1 LPEDWD
7 EIVENIVTEDD
18 EPVDSLITERQMR
31 LLTRTLYSSWQPP
44 PDEDQPQQPRKF
56 FAAANV
62 GVFSSV
68 NTPPIVPDV
77 FLSLDVEPKADW
89 TKNKNRAYFIWE
101 FDKPPDVALEIVSN
115 KSGGELSAK
124 LKRYA
129 QLAVKYYVVFDPLLQ
144 LSQDAL
150 RVYELSMV
158 FAGHWRYRLR
168 DDYTLPGVGLGLTFW
183 RGAFEEST
191 ERDWLRWCDAD
202 GQLIPLGEERAQ
214 AETERANAAEARAA
228 WLEKKLREM
237 GVETP

>member
-1 LPEDWD
+1 MSPLALAELPEDWD
-7 EIVENIVTEDD
+7 EIVENIVTEDN

-101 FDKPPDVALEIVSN
+101 FDKPPDVALEIVST

-129 QLAVKYYVVFDPLLQ
+129 QLAVKYYVVLTPCCNSAKTPCASMNCQ
-144 LSQDAL
+144 WSSPATGATACATTTPCRAL
-150 RVYELSMV
+150 
-158 FAGHWRYRLR
+158 
-168 DDYTLPGVGLGLTFW
+168 
-183 RGAFEEST
+183 
-191 ERDWLRWCDAD
+191 
-202 GQLIPLGEERAQ
+202 
-214 AETERANAAEARAA
+214 A
-228 WLEKKLREM
+228 WA
-237 GVETP
+237 